1 MRMDFKKNS
10 NAPTPPANGGFSV
23 MRACSVLLVLFIASA
38 LLIMTPAARHGALAQ
53 EAPGNSSGDRDSL
66 VQEVVTLDSEIS
78 SLSGRLADLEAK
90 SVALEARIG
99 GLNDE
104 VAAKRG
110 KVASKRRALSDRAR
124 NMYVNGR
131 SNTLVM
137 LLSSEDVSDF
147 FKRNE
152 YVQKVNERDTILV
165 DAIKREAEELDA
177 SLAEL
182 KRRKKETD
190 GVASELETRRGKLVA
205 SRSERAEVLARAGTR
220 SGDVQDQSQRVES
233 KMQEINPPVPTGK
246 HTGRFLMMVATGYS
260 PEEPGLSDATA
271 SGLKARHGVVAVD
284 PRVIPL
290 GTRVHVEGY
299 GYAIAGDTG
308 SAIKGMRIDLCFDR
322 LEECN
327 AYGKRTVRVEILD

>member
-1 MRMDFKKNS
+1 MRTDFKKKR

-23 MRACSVLLVLFIASA
+23 MRACSGPLVLFIASA
-38 LLIMTPAARHGALAQ
+38 LLIMTPAVRPCALAQ

-78 SLSGRLADLEAK
+78 SLSGRLSDLEAK
-90 SVALEARIG
+90 SAALEARIG
-99 GLNDE
+99 GLNAE

-110 KVASKRRALSDRAR
+110 KVAAKRGALADRAR

-137 LLSSEDVSDF
+137 LFSSEDVSEF

-152 YVQKVNERDTILV
+152 YVQKVNERDTLLV

-182 KRRKKETD
+182 KRRKKEID
-190 GVASELETRRGKLVA
+190 GVASEFETRRGKLVA
-205 SRSERAEVLARAGTR
+205 SRSERAEVLARAGTL
-220 SGDVQDQSQRVES
+220 SGDVQDQSRRVES
-233 KMQEINPPVPTGK
+233 KMLEINPPVANGR

-271 SGLKARHGVVAVD
+271 SGLKAQHGVVAVD